1 MPTPES
7 VQQIRF
13 IEGVDRTED
22 ARLTNAGS
30 WFTTENLYGR
40 SPGVLAKRP
49 GSKLIVDGRPATN
62 GPLNDGV
69 NIAGQIR
76 VPANPAYTV
85 TASLLR
91 KGEGNLTAA
100 SPGVLKASFKQNLFS
115 SVSSQLKGTRQPV
128 PKINAVV
135 PRTKHLPVQAARSN
149 FLTLQPHRVAGLHR
163 VYMDPGTRFWVV
175 ALNFEGGNPDRLA
188 YITGSEL
195 LGYELQ
201 LIPQEDSSDRPII
214 STSGADFHFI
224 NFRGGDP
231 ETEDL
236 KDAKYSHWAIAVN
249 GVDAPI
255 AIKKGES
262 GGIQIAP
269 LQIGP
274 YDSWPLSDSDPQMVA
289 CNALAVLGGQ
299 VVYGGFRMVDD
310 GAEERWDNYICFGDP
325 GEPQKLAS
333 TKGLLSTIRIGESEA
348 EPVTALAVSAV
359 PTGSQG
365 PKGQLYAFTPHKVV
379 VADGKPPV
387 SGNPTGVNFS
397 STAFPIGTNSPRSV
411 VQTPHG
417 VVFFGSD
424 GQFYLLA
431 GGQPQPIG
439 EAVRKTF
446 AGMTP
451 RQQKQCSAVWDQKE
465 GYYKFSHPDTT
476 AVKGTGSYSVQI
488 LGNNRADADV
498 PEVQAWADLR
508 YLAGGQKDLGVRW
521 YLPMTGMKHSC
532 FAVADGAE
540 DRGEIFAGSSIDGSI
555 YQVSLPGYTTD
566 PNPSA
571 PTSSANIYSAGATGL
586 FDLGDAHVDKTI
598 TALSF
603 GFGCDRVTGIKTSI
617 IVNADNTALQ
627 TQQVF
632 TRTVTPTNAI
642 LGSTFTLGTSTLASP
657 DAFELFTERSGSR
670 MRGKTFRFTFEETSG
685 ASDLFYSDISFRVI
699 VAQRR
704 I

>member
-49 GSKLIVDGRPATN
+49 GSKLIVDGRAATASA
-62 GPLNDGV
+62 G
-69 NIAGQIR
+69 NIK
-76 VPANPAYTV
+76 VPSNPTYSV
-85 TASLLR
+85 TASNLVT
-91 KGEGNLTAA
+91 GMGNITLA
-100 SPGVLKASFKQNLFS
+100 SPGVLKAAYKQNLFS
-115 SVSSQLKGTRQPV
+115 SVSAQLKGTRQPV
-128 PKINAVV
+128 PKINPLV
-135 PRTKHLPVQAARSN
+135 PRTAHIPVNPSRTSYSSLA
-149 FLTLQPHRVAGLHR
+149 PHRVAGLHR

-188 YITGSEL
+188 YISGSD
-195 LGYELQ
+195 LQ
-201 LIPQEDSSDRPII
+201 LIPQEVTGDRPII
-214 STSGADFHFI
+214 SSSGADFHFV

-231 ETEDL
+231 ETDSL
-236 KDAKYSHWAIAVN
+236 KQPEVSFWALATN

-255 AIKKGES
+255 AIMKGES
-262 GGIQIAP
+262 GGINIAP

-274 YDSWPLSDSDPQMVA
+274 YDSWPLSDTDPQMVA

-310 GAEERWDNYICFGDP
+310 GTEERWDNYIAFSDP
-325 GEPQKLAS
+325 GEPHKLAS
-333 TKGLLSTIRIGESEA
+333 TKGLLSTIRIGASEA
-348 EPVTALAVSAV
+348 EPVVALAVSSV

-365 PKGQLYAFTPHKVV
+365 PKGQLYAFTPKQVV
-379 VADGKPPV
+379 VIDGKPPV
-387 SGNPTGVNFS
+387 SGNPTGVNFA
-397 STAFPIGTNSPRSV
+397 STAYPIGTNSPRSV
-411 VQTPHG
+411 VQTPYG
-417 VVFFGSD
+417 VVYFGSD

-431 GGQPQPIG
+431 GGKPEPIG

-446 AGMTP
+446 TGMTP
-451 RQQKQCSAVWDQKE
+451 RQQKQCAAVWDQRE
-465 GYYKFSHPDTT
+465 GYYKFSHPDIT
-476 AVKGTGSYSVQI
+476 AVRGTGMYSVAV
-488 LGNNRADADV
+488 LGNGRADHDV
-498 PEVQAWADLR
+498 PDVQAWADLR
-508 YLAGGQKDLGVRW
+508 YLGGGQKDLGVRW

-540 DRGEIFAGSSIDGSI
+540 DRGEIYAGSSVDGSI
-555 YQVSLPGYTTD
+555 FQVSLPEYTTD
-566 PNPSA
+566 PDPSN
-571 PTSSANIYSAGATGL
+571 PTSTASILAAGVTGL

-603 GFGCDRVTGIKTSI
+603 GFGCDRSTGIKTSI

-627 TQQVF
+627 TQEVF

-642 LGSTFTLGTSTLASP
+642 LGSTWTLGTSKLASP
-657 DAFELFTERSGSR
+657 DAFELFTERSGTR
-670 MRGKTFRFTFEETSG
+670 MRGKTFRFAFEETSG
-685 ASDLFYSDISFRVI
+685 GGKLFYSDISFRVI